1 MTSLKKIVTA
11 IAVCL
16 LANGFSVYARAENSV
31 GTSIYGGKENPIDS
45 SATDMK
51 FIYPLKVPVS
61 LSGDYGEL
69 RSNHFHGGID
79 FRIGGVSGAE
89 VMAAADGY
97 VSRITVSGS
106 GYGNGLYITHPNGY
120 VTVYGHL
127 NNFSAAIERYV
138 KEQQYKKNSFFV
150 DLYPEPEMFPVK
162 AGQYI
167 ANGGNTGSS
176 GGPHLHFEIRDTAN
190 VQLNVLAH
198 NYINVKDK
206 TAPEIREVKFFGVDD
221 RFTFITKE
229 YTPATKLV
237 YVTVKG
243 KKTKRYEPSVT
254 LLPDKFYVG
263 VDAIDRIDGMSA
275 KFAVEKYEVFF
286 DGELAYRFSLGDVP
300 FTHNR
305 YINSLI
311 EYSQK
316 VKRGRMMVKAYC
328 EPGNILKDRIEC
340 KDNGI
345 ITLPDDGKEHIVKV
359 VVHDFSG
366 NSRSKSY
373 RVKHGGKGL
382 PVADSLVVN
391 NIAYWNIANTISS
404 CGADVMIPA
413 GALYGNALIKVDTLS
428 GKNGAYSPIWSI
440 GDANVPL
447 QIPMSVKVKANLPD
461 ELRDKALFS
470 AVSASG
476 KTTGGSGEWRD
487 GAIHASLYSFGNYTV
502 AVDTVPPVITTSL
515 KNNAVVSSKVLS
527 FKVRDNLSGIN
538 DFKAEIDGEWVLYSW
553 DAKTATMSVN
563 LNECGIKPGW
573 HTIVIT
579 IPDNKGNI
587 GKLTRKFKK

>member
-16 LANGFSVYARAENSV
+16 LANGFSVYTRAENSV
-31 GTSIYGGKENPIDS
+31 EASMHGGKENPIDS

-79 FRIGGVSGAE
+79 FRIGGVCGAE

-150 DLYPEPEMFPVK
+150 DLYPEPGMFPVK

-254 LLPDKFYVG
+254 LLPDKFYVV

-359 VVHDFSG
+359 VVRDFSG

-428 GKNGAYSPIWSI
+428 GNNGAYSPIWSI

-447 QIPMSVKVKANLPD
+447 QIPMSVKVKANLPE
-461 ELRDKALFS
+461 ELRDKALLS
-470 AVSASG
+470 SVSASG